1 MITLQTEFM
10 GNTLERWGFA
20 LLIALG
26 TFIGLLI
33 VRYILLRYF
42 KRLAERT
49 SNTWDDL
56 AIELIRKTK
65 IFVLVALS
73 IYAGLLVLRFSPQT
87 QVWINAIVIIVAV
100 IQVAIWGNSAID
112 YGLRRY
118 QRKNQDDAEDI
129 TTLRALGLVAR
140 ITLFSVLG
148 LVALDNI
155 PGVEITALIASLGIG
170 GIAVA
175 LALNNVLGD
184 LFASISIALDKPF
197 VIGDYIVVGSFSGN
211 VENIGLKTTRV
222 RSLQGEELIFSNND
236 LLSSRIQNFKTV
248 TERRNI
254 ITIGV
259 TYETAPQKLKHIP
272 EILREVIEA
281 QEQVRF
287 DRAHFKQFNDSSLDF
302 EAVYHVLDPA
312 YAVFMDIQQAIN
324 LELFQRFSAEGIE
337 FAYPTQTIYLGNGNN
352 NLNKASTSPQVAAV

>member
-1 MITLQTEFM
+1 
-10 GNTLERWGFA
+10 
-20 LLIALG
+20 
-26 TFIGLLI
+26 LI
-33 VRYILLRYF
+33 VRYIVLHYF
-42 KRLAERT
+42 KRLAKRT

-56 AIELIRKTK
+56 AIELTHKTK
-65 IFVLVALS
+65 IYVLLALS
-73 IYAGLLVLRFSPQT
+73 IYAGLLVLHFSLQT
-87 QVWINAIVIIVAV
+87 QVWINAIVIIIAL
-100 IQVAIWGNSAID
+100 IQVAIWGNTAIN
-112 YGLRRY
+112 YGLLRY
-118 QRKNQDDAEDI
+118 QRNNQEDAEDI

-175 LALNNVLGD
+175 LAINNILGD
-184 LFASISIALDKPF
+184 LFSSISIALDKPF

-222 RSLQGEELIFSNND
+222 RSSQGEELIFSNSD
-236 LLSSRIQNFKTV
+236 LLSSRIQNFKTI

-259 TYETAPQKLKHIP
+259 TYETAPHKLKHIP

-302 EAVYHVLDPA
+302 EAVYYVLDSA

-324 LELFQRFSAEGIE
+324 FELFRRFAADGIE
-337 FAYPTQTIYLGNGNN
+337 FAYPTQTIHLANGNN
-352 NLNKASTSPQVAAV
+352 SLSKASTSPQVAPD